1 MEVVSAFIYLF
12 HLLLRLHYHSGMKR
26 HFTEDYCISLYYS
39 ILFRKYGISLQAGSY
54 FYRERK
60 KIFSLWAS
68 AVTVSR
74 VCVCVCLFLSF
85 FFEVKTG
92 L

>member
-60 KIFSLWAS
+60 KNIFPLGICGDG
-68 AVTVSR
+68 VQG

-85 FFEVKTG
+85 FF
-92 L
+92 